1 MVRVQQASIA
11 EARNDTSPWSL
22 IASARPTEPPRDAST
37 QTWTLPSRTI
47 QLHVDGDTSP
57 EIREH
62 AGHSV
67 CFDGELYNAAELAS
81 ELEAPAAS
89 SAADLV
95 ARAIARWGVDAPLH
109 IKGVFAIAAW
119 SASGDRF
126 LLARDPAGTYP
137 HFFSEAGGRIS
148 CAVDAATL
156 LRLPWVSSS
165 INRLALADH
174 LSHRWLSLHETH
186 LTDVSRVPAGHVV
199 VWEHG
204 RRTIRRYWYP
214 ADPSGHIDWV
224 RDDEVDQFHVHFD
237 EAIDRCLRQGR
248 TGIFLSGGFDSVSI
262 AAAAVNLA
270 ARHGT
275 APPIAGSLEF
285 PDPSCNEQPVQ
296 RSVAGHLG
304 LEQIFLRLEDT
315 VAGVGLIQAGID
327 INRGATLPM
336 THAWRPAYRALGD
349 ILGRQGCKVV
359 IGGDGGDEWLTVAPE
374 YMVDLIRKG
383 DVAGI
388 ASTVSTVLKSYDL
401 GRAQL
406 AYNMLWTHGFRLLLA
421 SWGRSVLRRM
431 APARLARHRLA
442 QLEARSPEWVVPD
455 PDLQRQL
462 RERMEAWTDTSLNEP
477 EPSGPYGFYLA
488 TFPHGFVH
496 PLRSLDQEEVF
507 ASRRR
512 NGLRELQPF
521 WDPDLIQFLCRI
533 HPRVLDRGG
542 RTKGLVRE
550 QVAARFPGLGFER
563 HKKVSA
569 SRYFSETVAAEAP
582 LAWDRLG
589 GVRTLA
595 RLGIVDARSAEAA
608 ARADV
613 GQVIRSGNCR
623 VWEMLTLEA
632 WAGAHA

>member
-1 MVRVQQASIA
+1 MARVQHASIA
-11 EARNDTSPWSL
+11 EERGETSPWSL
-22 IASARPTEPPRDAST
+22 VVSARPTDTPRAT
-37 QTWTLPSRTI
+37 ATHTWTLPSRTI
-47 QLHVDGDTSP
+47 QLHVDGETWP
-57 EIREH
+57 AIGQH
-62 AGHSV
+62 AGQTV
-67 CFDGELYNAAELAS
+67 CFDGELYNAGDLARQ
-81 ELEAPAAS
+81 LDAPVTS
-89 SAADLV
+89 SSADLV
-95 ARAIARWGVDAPLH
+95 ARAVARWGIDAPLH
-109 IKGVFAIAAW
+109 IKGVFAIASW
-119 SASGDRF
+119 SASGDRV

-137 HFFSEAGGRIS
+137 LFFSEAGGRIA
-148 CAVDAATL
+148 CAVEAATL
-156 LRLPWVSSS
+156 LGLPWISSS

-174 LSHRWLSLHETH
+174 LSHRWLSFHETH
-186 LTDVSRVPAGHVV
+186 LTDISRVPPGYAAA
-199 VWEHG
+199 WENG
-204 RRTIRRYWYP
+204 RRTLRRYWYP
-214 ADPSGHIDWV
+214 ADPSGQIDWV
-224 RDDEVDQFHVHFD
+224 KDDEVDQFHVHFD
-237 EAIDRCLRQGR
+237 EAIDRCLHQGR

-262 AAAAVNLA
+262 AAAAVNLT
-270 ARHGT
+270 ARRGE

-296 RSVAGHLG
+296 RSVAGKLG
-304 LEQIFLRLEDT
+304 LEQTFVRLEDT
-315 VAGVGLIQAGID
+315 VAGVGLIQSGID

-349 ILGRQGCKVV
+349 TLARQGCKVV
-359 IGGDGGDEWLTVAPE
+359 IGGEGGDEWLTVAPE
-374 YMVDLIRKG
+374 YMVDLIRG
-383 DVAGI
+383 ANVAGI
-388 ASTVSTVLKSYDL
+388 ASMISTVLKSYDL
-401 GRAQL
+401 SRAQL
-406 AYNMLWTHGFRLLLA
+406 VYNMLWTHGFRLLMA
-421 SWGRSVLRRM
+421 SWGRSALRRV

-442 QLEARSPEWVVPD
+442 QLESRSPDWVVPD

-462 RERMEAWTDTSLNEP
+462 RERMEAWTDASLTEP

-550 QVAARFPGLGFER
+550 QVATRFPGLGFER

-569 SRYFSETVAAEAP
+569 SRFFSETVAAEAP
-582 LAWDRLG
+582 RAWEKLG
-589 GVRTLA
+589 GVRTLS
-595 RLGIVDARSAEAA
+595 RLGILDAGKAESA

-632 WAGAHA
+632 WARAHA